1 MSKGTCSSVISMNS
15 CDEERTDG
23 VRAKRTEGAT
33 DGAADLME
41 WTERDLCWTLRI
53 GDGCG
58 DDEREGDC
66 ERERTLVSRYL
77 FHSSLAQNIIL
88 VNVFIAAMAIAMTA
102 KRVGN

>member
-15 CDEERTDG
+15 CEEERTDG

-53 GDGCG
+53 GEGCG
-58 DDEREGDC
+58 DDEREGDL
-66 ERERTLVSRYL
+66 ERDCDCTLVSRYL

-88 VNVFIAAMAIAMTA
+88 VNVFIAAMAIASST
-102 KRVGN
+102 